1 MKEVDFKTYK
11 LLFETK
17 SVSKSVIPKSV
28 LQSEIFQNLL
38 RAEILES
45 LKLGRGFKIEV
56 SKDNEFE
63 KFFKATFPEQ
73 NVSKSKSGNIKK
85 YRNSKA
91 TKIDNNPIFLF
102 RGFNTF
108 QINNQLV
115 DIQKHT
121 HDFGLF
127 SVIPNSII
135 VNKICFVE
143 NLETFLNAEKLLGK
157 EYLFTHKYGRIGKE
171 SISMIN
177 ATEVLVFVDYDFN
190 GLDEYLRIK
199 EVFANAELYMPT
211 NYDEIFNRYSLSLS
225 ENKAR
230 MSNSVKNSTDSL
242 VIKIREQVART
253 NRFLEQE
260 ILINV

>member
-11 LLFETK
+11 LLFESK
-17 SVSKSVIPKSV
+17 AVSKSAIPKSV
-28 LQSEIFQNLL
+28 LQSDIFQNLL

-56 SKDNEFE
+56 SKEDEFE
-63 KFFKATFPEQ
+63 KFFKTSFPEQ
-73 NVSKSKSGNIKK
+73 HVSKSKSGNIKK

-102 RGFNTF
+102 RGFNSF
-108 QINNQLV
+108 QINKQLV
-115 DIQKHT
+115 DIEKHT
-121 HDFGLF
+121 REFGLF

-135 VNKICFVE
+135 ANKICFVE
-143 NLETFLNAEKLLGK
+143 NLETFLNAEKLLGN

-177 ATEVLVFVDYDFN
+177 AKEVLVFVDYDFN

-199 EVFANAELYMPT
+199 EVFTNAELYIPN
-211 NYDEIFNRYSLSLS
+211 NYKELFNKHSASLKG
-225 ENKAR
+225 NKAK
-230 MSNSVKNSTDSL
+230 MSNAVKNSKDSL
-242 VIKIREQVART
+242 VVRIREQVART

>member
-11 LLFETK
+11 LLFENK
-17 SVSKSVIPKSV
+17 SISKSAIPRSV
-28 LQSEIFQNLL
+28 LQSDIFQNLL

-56 SKDNEFE
+56 TKENEFE
-63 KFFKATFPEQ
+63 KFFNTSFPEQ
-73 NVSKSKSGNIKK
+73 DVSKSKSGNIKK

-102 RGFNTF
+102 RGFNSF
-108 QINNQLV
+108 QINNQFV
-115 DIQKHT
+115 DIEKHT
-121 HDFGLF
+121 NDFGLF

-135 VNKICFVE
+135 ANKICFVE

-157 EYLFTHKYGRIGKE
+157 EYLFIHKYGRIGKE

-177 ATEVLVFVDYDFN
+177 AKVVLVFVDYDFN

-199 EVFANAELYMPT
+199 EVFINAKLYLPN
-211 NYDEIFNRYSLSLS
+211 NYDEIFEKYSLSLS
-225 ENKAR
+225 ENKAK
-230 MSNSVKNSTDSL
+230 MSKSVKNSNDS
-242 VIKIREQVART
+242 VVVKIREQVART

>member
-11 LLFETK
+11 LLFESKT
-17 SVSKSVIPKSV
+17 VSKSVIPKSV
-28 LQSEIFQNLL
+28 FQSDIFQNLL

-45 LKLGRGFKIEV
+45 FKLGRGFKIEV
-56 SKDNEFE
+56 SKENEFK
-63 KFFKATFPEQ
+63 KFFKTSFPEQ
-73 NVSKSKSGNIKK
+73 HVSKSKSGNIKK

-115 DIQKHT
+115 DIEKHT
-121 HDFGLF
+121 RNFGLF

-143 NLETFLNAEKLLGK
+143 NLETFLNAEKLLDK

-177 ATEVLVFVDYDFN
+177 AKEVLVFVDYDFN

-199 EVFANAELYMPT
+199 EVFTNAELYLPT
-211 NYDEIFNRYSLSLS
+211 NYNELFNKHSASLKG
-225 ENKAR
+225 NKAK
-230 MSNSVKNSTDSL
+230 MSNSVKNSKDPL